1 MIRQTLPRRMQP
13 KLVSMLPKRLDE
25 AALPTPFVDELLALT
40 TNHTTGSL
48 ASGDCTVVR
57 SPFVEDALGAVG
69 NGCLLYTS
77 PSPRDRG

>member
-1 MIRQTLPRRMQP
+1 MRP

-57 SPFVEDALGAVG
+57 SPL
-69 NGCLLYTS
+69 
-77 PSPRDRG
+77 R